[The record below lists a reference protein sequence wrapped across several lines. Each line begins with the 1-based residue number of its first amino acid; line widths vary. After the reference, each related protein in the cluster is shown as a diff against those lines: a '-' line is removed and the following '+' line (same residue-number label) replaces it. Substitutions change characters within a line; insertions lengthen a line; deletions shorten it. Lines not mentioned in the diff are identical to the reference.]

1 MWFSRSCIKHKK
13 HKEFPVSQAYN
24 VQKPVNVFSERSPSS
39 NIDPRVVKLGRT
51 EMERIVS
58 GLSIKYK
65 DVITD
70 KHITI
75 SIHVQTRLDLGL
87 SRFSNYV
94 WSKWPESVSRSL
106 KLLVK
111 DPVRLPAATIISVR
125 LSWINQCMAK
135 CIHSSSSASPPVTPT
150 NPVLTTKTQ

>member
-1 MWFSRSCIKHKK
+1 
-13 HKEFPVSQAYN
+13 
-24 VQKPVNVFSERSPSS
+24 
-39 NIDPRVVKLGRT
+39 
-51 EMERIVS
+51 MERIVS

-94 WSKWPESVSRSL
+94 
-106 KLLVK
+106 
-111 DPVRLPAATIISVR
+111 
-125 LSWINQCMAK
+125 
-135 CIHSSSSASPPVTPT
+135 
-150 NPVLTTKTQ
+150 